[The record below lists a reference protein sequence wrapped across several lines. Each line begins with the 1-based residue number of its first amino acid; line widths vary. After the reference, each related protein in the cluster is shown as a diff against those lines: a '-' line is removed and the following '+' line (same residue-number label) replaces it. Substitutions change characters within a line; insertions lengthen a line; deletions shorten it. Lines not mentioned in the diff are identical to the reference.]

1 MKEELLKVLNNRL
14 ENVNSNISS
23 LNNINDMLDF
33 EDANL
38 KYVERV
44 LDIFRTSDEQYEI
57 KNFGELSKEDFD
69 RVMELVPETT
79 KDKFETN
86 SCNYDGLVY
95 LIDGIKN
102 GISLTLT
109 SEQEEAVKLMLNG
122 LNDKKMEYEARIEGI
137 TLAKEDLE
145 EKDLEVLEK
154 KSSTFENI
162 LDELDNDNYVSEVD
176 SVMEAIQ
183 SSGTPDNKTVE
194 MLGYLLS
201 YNANIYDDLKENGG
215 FRETSP
221 FHNPDVSTITLPDDE
236 EDEEEEKEEKVEEKK
251 EETTFVPDFY
261 KEDVKLPTPE
271 EDKFELPEEPKDHF
285 SLDKELTPFGTTF
298 DLPVDET
305 NSFSNLVSEDV
316 KEETKEEEPEET
328 KETKVE
334 PEEKEE
340 PTKETENYELPEE
353 PYEPEMPIRVEGNSL
368 NEIKYEEPDNSS
380 KVDIPEQILNS
391 LINNEEPPKETTST
405 INEEELK
412 KVLEDYHIKYDDIEN
427 NEDLLKG
434 DIENYKDILNIF
446 KDNDLLSDVAKNEYF
461 LKEVLANADKDIIN
475 EVLDIVRRDFSI
487 DEEDF
492 YETARITIDSMPSI
506 FVREPDGNYENFMKN
521 IEFFKKLNLDLI
533 TLFDFS
539 RELLLVDNA
548 LLVKNCELVSKY
560 DIKIETKNAKYLL
573 ALNNSI
579 ESIDYYMEAVYD
591 DRITKKTFDGI
602 NIVKTYPSKL
612 DTVTDLTIKRLRYSS
627 ENGKKMFG
635 SRENSIAGEIANLK
649 VDVLNIPEDYFRRF
663 FNNEFVD
670 ISPMEVENYKELIN
684 NNTNYH
690 FSEDS
695 VLALLNKYR
704 NGYRYLIAGVNVSY
718 NKVLRNYNILI
729 NNNIDKNKAL
739 EFAVCYNL
747 VITKEEYENVLDE
760 LKVIGG

>member
-1 MKEELLKVLNNRL
+1 MKEELLKVLNSRL
-14 ENVNSNISS
+14 ENINNNISA

-44 LDIFRTSDEQYEI
+44 LNIFRTSDEQYEI
-57 KNFGELSKEDFD
+57 NNFDELSKEDFD
-69 RVMELVPETT
+69 RVMDLVPETT
-79 KDKFETN
+79 KNKFETN

-109 SEQEEAVKLMLNG
+109 SEQEEAVKLMING
-122 LNDKKMEYEARIEGI
+122 LTDKKMEYEARIEGI

-154 KSSTFENI
+154 KSATFENI

-176 SVMEAIQ
+176 SVMEAIKCSQ
-183 SSGTPDNKTVE
+183 TPDSKTVE

-215 FRETSP
+215 FREKSP
-221 FHNPDVSTITLPDDE
+221 FHNPDVSSIALP
-236 EDEEEEKEEKVEEKK
+236 EDEEEEEVKEEKVSEEK
-251 EETTFVPDFY
+251 ENLVEPDFY
-261 KEDVKLPTPE
+261 KEEDELPTPE
-271 EDKFELPEEPKDHF
+271 EEKFELPEEPKDHF
-285 SLDKELTPFGTTF
+285 TLDNDLTPFTASF

-305 NSFSNLVSEDV
+305 NSFSNLVSEEV
-316 KEETKEEEPEET
+316 KVEKNEEENNEEP
-328 KETKVE
+328 KDEL
-334 PEEKEE
+334 
-340 PTKETENYELPEE
+340 PTKETEKYELPEE
-353 PYEPEMPIRVEGNSL
+353 PYEPEMPVRVEEKPL
-368 NEIKYEEPDNSS
+368 NEIKYEEPIDSAN
-380 KVDIPEQILNS
+380 VDIPEQILNN
-391 LINNEEPPKETTST
+391 LINNTEEEPKEATNI

-412 KVLEDYHIKYDDIEN
+412 RVLEDYHIKYDDIEDK
-427 NEDLLKG
+427 EELLKG

-446 KDNDLLSDVAKNEYF
+446 KDNDLLSDVTKNDYF
-461 LKEVLANADKDIIN
+461 LKEVLTNADKDIIN
-475 EVLDIVRRDFSI
+475 EVLDIVRRDFSV

-506 FVREPDGNYENFMKN
+506 FVKEPTGNYENFMKN
-521 IEFFKKLNLDLI
+521 IEFFKRLNLDLI

-560 DIKIETKNAKYLL
+560 DVKIETKNAKYLL

-591 DRITKKTFDGI
+591 DKITKKTFDGI

-649 VDVLNIPEDYFRRF
+649 VDVLNIPEDYFLRF

-670 ISPMEVENYKELIN
+670 ISPMEVEDYKKLIN

-704 NGYRYLIAGVNVSY
+704 NGYRYVIAGINVSY

-729 NNNIDKNKAL
+729 NNNIDKHKAL

-747 VITKEEYENVLDE
+747 VITKEEYENILDE